1 MKNLLLFLL
10 LVATAT
16 DEGCGVAW
24 VQFYLNGVAVSSKIT
39 QQAPDGTYQYT
50 LDTTR
55 LSSGTHYVSAKAADK
70 AGGGACDGTMPN
82 IGSSPLMTFTVNN
95 TKGKGNGRK
104 R

>member
-39 QQAPDGTYQYT
+39 QPSLDGTYQYT
-50 LDTTR
+50 LDTSR

-70 AGGGACDGTMPN
+70 NGGGICDGTMPN
-82 IGSSPLMTFTVNN
+82 IGSSPIASFTINKP
-95 TKGKGNGRK
+95 KGNGNGRK